1 MKQNIDLSQKS
12 QNNYSFEADNN
23 DYSEEQYN
31 DNNIKVVVNK
41 YTNNNKIEIILK
53 HNDESLMQLL
63 VKINKNGKDFDLSI
77 FNNKPDKQRYESNCT
92 CDIMETMIQGII
104 NNNAD
109 EIKKFI
115 KYILIDLLQLNCSYQ
130 TSSIEKQHNI
140 KIAECFDI
148 NSNNYKNRDKIA
160 KKIADAEIVI
170 QEVQPSAQQPN
181 IQEQSGNIIQNIS
194 QWCLNH
200 CCSCCLDKT

>member
-1 MKQNIDLSQKS
+1 MKETLASMQENQSNKQNKK
-12 QNNYSFEADNN
+12 N
-23 DYSEEQYN
+23 SEEYSGKQEDDETMN
-31 DNNIKVVVNK
+31 VVVNK
-41 YTNNNKIEIILK
+41 IHNSNKIEIILK
-53 HNDESLMQLL
+53 HNNISLIQLCAN
-63 VKINKNGKDFDLSI
+63 INKNDNECEVSI
-77 FNNKPDKQRYESNCT
+77 YNNQPNKQKYESNGT
-92 CDIMETMIQGII
+92 CDIRETMIQGII
-104 NNNAD
+104 SNNAD

-115 KYILIDLLQLNCSYQ
+115 EYILIDVLKLNFSYQ
-130 TSSIEKQHNI
+130 TSVIERKHNI

-181 IQEQSGNIIQNIS
+181 IQERSGNIIQNIS

-200 CCSCCLDKT
+200 CCSCCLGKT

>member
-1 MKQNIDLSQKS
+1 MKEFTFLSQES
-12 QNNYSFEADNN
+12 QNNYSSEEDNN
-23 DYSEEQYN
+23 YYNEEQYN
-31 DNNIKVVVNK
+31 DNNINVVVNK
-41 YTNNNKIEIILK
+41 YINSNKIEIILK

-63 VKINKNGKDFDLSI
+63 VEINKNNNSFDLSI
-77 FNNKPDKQRYESNCT
+77 FNNQPSKQQYESNGT
-92 CDIMETMIQGII
+92 CDIRKTMIQGII

-115 KYILIDLLQLNCSYQ
+115 EYILIDVLKLNFSYQ
-130 TSSIEKQHNI
+130 TSVIERKHNI

-181 IQEQSGNIIQNIS
+181 IQEQSGNIIQNIP

-200 CCSCCLDKT
+200 CCSCCLGKT